1 VFVSVRVHV
10 RMALLVRAHFR
21 FLQTSTG
28 LPRTFTRLF
37 DRMISSKFYS
47 QCLDQCQTVSEPT
60 PHVTPIAP
68 RSTLLLAPPTSLR

>member
-10 RMALLVRAHFR
+10 RMALLARAHFR
-21 FLQTSTG
+21 VLQTSTG
-28 LPRTFTRLF
+28 LPRSFTRLF
-37 DRMISSKFYS
+37 DLMISSKFYS

-60 PHVTPIAP
+60 PHPIAP